1 MINWNVEDYVL
12 INDKT
17 FNGNFS
23 STGNFSR
30 SYFSWDYKLSK
41 ADKIIFLDSVSDGIA
56 TYILELLNKFHL
68 ALSTLKKDTYG
79 NIKHSSLIP
88 WLKKNDP
95 KQVID
100 TRYSV
105 GLFRFLGLERYLTN
119 ANEKT
124 NFSMYADLIEEMFHQ
139 QLVSLYKKEK
149 EHYLTS
155 NPYETK
161 LTRFITKL
169 QYGAPTFG
177 IDFSINS
184 GSSGRSVTI
193 NNRRITMEQMD
204 YMFVKWGQIDT
215 YINSLAVGVTSM
227 FKEEV
232 TNG

>member
-1 MINWNVEDYVL
+1 
-12 INDKT
+12 
-17 FNGNFS
+17 
-23 STGNFSR
+23 
-30 SYFSWDYKLSK
+30 
-41 ADKIIFLDSVSDGIA
+41 
-56 TYILELLNKFHL
+56 
-68 ALSTLKKDTYG
+68 
-79 NIKHSSLIP
+79 
-88 WLKKNDP
+88 
-95 KQVID
+95 
-100 TRYSV
+100 
-105 GLFRFLGLERYLTN
+105 
-119 ANEKT
+119 
-124 NFSMYADLIEEMFHQ
+124 MYADLIEEMFHQ

-149 EHYLTS
+149 EHYLNS

-184 GSSGRSVTI
+184 GSSGRSVTM